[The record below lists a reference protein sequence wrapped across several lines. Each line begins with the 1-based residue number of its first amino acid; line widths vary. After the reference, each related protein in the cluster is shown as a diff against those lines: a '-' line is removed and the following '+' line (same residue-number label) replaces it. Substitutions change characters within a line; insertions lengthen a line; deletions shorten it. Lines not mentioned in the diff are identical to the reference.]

1 MLINAPY
8 SWTDFR
14 DHWQIPF
21 ATMGIFISPLC
32 PVGCGHCAV
41 NATLQDVPSQTD
53 LLIARV
59 EQMSQTPGLVAVAIT
74 GGEPF
79 FDLDLLDSLVQIL
92 NSAKKHVVVYS
103 SGYWGEAQILPC
115 VDDVLEKIDG
125 IVFGMDLY
133 HRAYI
138 PNEDLICA
146 LKRTAESGIWI
157 AAQVISGVD
166 GDAHLVYAQRIF
178 RDAFGADWENQV
190 TIVPTP
196 PLPRGR
202 ARKLKSFREYHPA
215 PDEFCTSINGPTLL
229 RDGTLVACCNEEVVL
244 HKGPKSLRVEDQDG
258 FSQSLEELN
267 MRDVLAHIRAFPP
280 SVLLSLAA
288 EYLKLDDLLQPRWM
302 CEACWSFLDLYEQM
316 GAQQRITFD
325 RMVSLIIETQKKQ
338 KPPAAK
344 AQEPF
349 TTSTLVNDV

>member
-1 MLINAPY
+1 
-8 SWTDFR
+8 
-14 DHWQIPF
+14 
-21 ATMGIFISPLC
+21 MGIFTSPSC

-41 NATLQDVPSQTD
+41 SATPQDVPSQSA
-53 LLIARV
+53 LLAARV
-59 EQMSQTPGLVAVAIT
+59 EQMSQTSSLVAVAIT

-79 FDLDLLDSLVQIL
+79 FELDLLVSLAKIL
-92 NSAKKHVVVYS
+92 NSANKHVVVYS
-103 SGYWGEAQILPC
+103 SGYWGRADILPC
-115 VDDVLEKIDG
+115 VDEVLENIDG

-138 PNEDLICA
+138 PDEDLICA
-146 LKRTAESGIWI
+146 LRRTAGYGVWI
-157 AAQVISGVD
+157 AAQVVSGID

-178 RDAFGADWENQV
+178 RDAFGADWENRV

-229 RDGTLVACCNEEVVL
+229 RDGTLAACCNEEAVL
-244 HKGPKSLRVEDQDG
+244 HKGPNSLRVEDRDG
-258 FSQSLEELN
+258 FNQTLEELKN
-267 MRDVLAHIRAFPP
+267 RTVLAYIRAFPP

-288 EYLKLDDLLQPRWM
+288 EYLKLDDPVQPGWM
-302 CEACWSFLDLYEQM
+302 CEACWSFLDLYERM
-316 GAQQRITFD
+316 GAQQQITFD
-325 RMVSLIIETQKKQ
+325 RMVSLLMETQKRQ
-338 KPPAAK
+338 RPHTAK

-349 TTSTLVNDV
+349 TTSNLVSDV